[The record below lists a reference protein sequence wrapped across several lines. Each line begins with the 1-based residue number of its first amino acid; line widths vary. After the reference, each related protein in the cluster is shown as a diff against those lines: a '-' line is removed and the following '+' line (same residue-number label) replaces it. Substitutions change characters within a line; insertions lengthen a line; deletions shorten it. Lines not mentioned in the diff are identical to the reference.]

1 MRIGRGGIV
10 ALTAV
15 CLLSQGCGAGWH
27 RVDLVGPYRTGQQVQ
42 VWHDKRVEQWHAVVV
57 RADSVT
63 GVPYVNSVSCD
74 SCRVAIPR
82 AEVDSIRLG
91 DPVAGF
97 WKTAG
102 LIVAIPMVILG
113 VACGT
118 GGGCPVGY

>member
-1 MRIGRGGIV
+1 MTRDRIA
-10 ALTAV
+10 ALMAV

-27 RVDLVGPYRTGQQVQ
+27 RVGLVGPYATGQQAQ
-42 VWHDKRVEQWHAVVV
+42 VWHGGRVEQWHAVVV

-82 AEVDSIRLG
+82 AEVDSIRFG

-97 WKTAG
+97 WKTVG
-102 LIVAIPMVILG
+102 LVVGIPLIWLLVT
-113 VACGT
+113 CHFE
-118 GGGCPVGY
+118 GCPSAGS